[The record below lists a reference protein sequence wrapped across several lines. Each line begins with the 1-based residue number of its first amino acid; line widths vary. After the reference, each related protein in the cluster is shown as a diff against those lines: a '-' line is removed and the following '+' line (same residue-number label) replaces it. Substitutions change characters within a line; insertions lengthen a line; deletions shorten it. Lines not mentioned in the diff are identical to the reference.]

1 MKATDKD
8 SGDHGIVYYHI
19 LEGNKDGAFTLGKK
33 SGVIKSNVSFDR
45 YDNIPLCFL

>member
-19 LEGNKDGAFTLGKK
+19 IEGNKDGAFALGKK
-33 SGVIKSNVSFDR
+33 SGVIKANVSFDR
-45 YDNIPLCFL
+45 YEYISL